1 MCHVAPEVCVD
12 SAGTG
17 GWHRGEPPDPRA
29 IACAAG
35 HGVDISGLRARHV
48 RVEDFFEFELIL
60 AMDRQNLK
68 DLIKLRPE
76 GALAEVRLF
85 LEMALGQVKDVPDP
99 YYGGAR
105 DFETVFGLCETAA
118 QNLLKNL

>member
-1 MCHVAPEVCVD
+1 
-12 SAGTG
+12 
-17 GWHRGEPPDPRA
+17 
-29 IACAAG
+29 
-35 HGVDISGLRARHV
+35 
-48 RVEDFFEFELIL
+48 
-60 AMDRQNLK
+60 MDRQNLK